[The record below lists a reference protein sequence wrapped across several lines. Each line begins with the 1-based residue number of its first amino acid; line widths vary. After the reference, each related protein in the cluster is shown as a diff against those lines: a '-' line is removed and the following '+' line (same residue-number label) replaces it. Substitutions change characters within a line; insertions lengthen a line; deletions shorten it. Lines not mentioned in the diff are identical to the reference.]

1 MSNWIDQTFSKIE
14 TLLIQ
19 LNQKGHVTFYHR
31 MYNTIYFEYKVDNL
45 VNGVITG
52 STGIGEVNKLIN
64 KLENLNNEIN

>member
-1 MSNWIDQTFSKIE
+1 MNWIDQTFSKIE
-14 TLLIQ
+14 KLLIS

-31 MYNTIYFEYKVDNL
+31 MYYEIYFEYKVDNL